1 MKPFIKYLILSG
13 LLYLVSNP
21 AIAFRPNDDTIL
33 LIIERSKDKDII
45 VYSANL
51 NEAGNLMSGNP
62 INIYWLR
69 RAQNNQ
75 TEPLTSVQKKYAY
88 GLQFFESSQQSTV
101 FRFVSF
107 SDKTFELRKDETG
120 VFRVFTQ
127 CGNREMMVNSLFVHF
142 DNDSFWFPK
151 IGRVDLHATDIYTR
165 SLVVERL
172 NP

>member
-1 MKPFIKYLILSG
+1 MKAFIKYFILSG
-13 LLYLVSNP
+13 LFYLVSDP
-21 AIAFRPNDDTIL
+21 ATAVRPNDDTIL
-33 LIIERSKDKDII
+33 LYVERSRDKDVI

-51 NEAGNLMSGNP
+51 NEAGNLISENP

-75 TEPLTSVQKKYAY
+75 TEPLTLVQKKYGY
-88 GLQFFESSQQSTV
+88 GLQFLESSQQSTV
-101 FRFVSF
+101 FSFISF
-107 SDKTFELRKDETG
+107 SNKTFELRKDETG
-120 VFRVFTQ
+120 VFRVFTH

-142 DNDSFWFPK
+142 NNDSFWFPK
-151 IGRVDLHATDIYTR
+151 IGRVDLHATDISTR

>member
-1 MKPFIKYLILSG
+1 MKPLIKYFLLAG
-13 LLYLVSNP
+13 LFHLVPDHATAVRHNG
-21 AIAFRPNDDTIL
+21 DTIL
-33 LIIERSKDKDII
+33 LYVERSRDKDII

-51 NEAGNLMSGNP
+51 NEAGNLISENP

-75 TEPLTSVQKKYAY
+75 TEPLTLVQKKYGY
-88 GLQFFESSQQSTV
+88 GLQFLESSQQSIV
-101 FRFVSF
+101 FSFISF
-107 SDKTFELRKDETG
+107 SNKTFELRKDETG
-120 VFRVFTQ
+120 VFRVFTH

-142 DNDSFWFPK
+142 NNDSFWFPK
-151 IGRVDLHATDIYTR
+151 IGRVDLHATDISTR